1 MAKIMIVDDET
12 DLLDLVS
19 ITLEQE
25 NHEVLTAE
33 RGEEALEMLEN
44 EKPDLILL
52 DINMPGLN
60 GWETLEKMESRGII
74 EEIPVV
80 MFTIEELVLKNMFRD
95 EINHLVDYMEK
106 PFDRSELL
114 ERVEKIDNQIKQ
126 IERTR
131 KKIEETEQG
140 TESLG
145 KSYEKAERKRM
156 IHDRILNKLDDLEET
171 ITDDEKL
178 SKAEEVKEREEKLL
192 SDLKEEKGKILEKV
206 GVSPSE

>member
-12 DLLDLVS
+12 DLLDLIS

-80 MFTIEELVLKNMFRD
+80 MFTIEELVLKNMLRD
-95 EINHLVDYMEK
+95 EINHLIDYMEK
-106 PFDRSELL
+106 PFDRSELV

-131 KKIEETEQG
+131 EKIEETEQG

-145 KSYEKAERKRM
+145 KSYEEAERKRM
-156 IHDRILNKLDDLEET
+156 IHDRILNKLDNLEET

-178 SKAEEVKEREEKLL
+178 SKVEEVKEREEKLL

>member
-1 MAKIMIVDDET
+1 M
-12 DLLDLVS
+12 
-19 ITLEQE
+19 
-25 NHEVLTAE
+25 
-33 RGEEALEMLEN
+33 
-44 EKPDLILL
+44 
-52 DINMPGLN
+52 N
-60 GWETLEKMESRGII
+60 GWETLEEMESRGIVD
-74 EEIPVV
+74 EVPVV
-80 MFTIEELVLKNMFRD
+80 MFTMEELVLKNMLRD

-126 IERTR
+126 IEKT
-131 KKIEETEQG
+131 KKRIENAEQE

-156 IHDRILNKLDDLEET
+156 IHERILNKLDDLEET

-178 SKAEEVKEREEKLL
+178 SKAEEVREREEKLL

-206 GVSPSE
+206 GDSPSE